1 LAKEKYYEHGYSY
14 LTDDPDLIF
23 WDYSYNIHKNNNGT
37 HFDLRLYCPS
47 GSTVVYSWSAQTSLL
62 DKAHP
67 IKLRRTKDHDRSWL
81 TFEGEYISNAGHKN
95 TIKIIER
102 DMAELINLEKDGF
115 TFKTTLRK
123 FKIKH
128 VKGKQ
133 YMFVP
138 LSGLIK

>member
-1 LAKEKYYEHGYSY
+1 MANEKYHEHGYSY
-14 LTDDPDLIF
+14 LTQNPDLIF

-47 GSTVVYSWSAQTSLL
+47 GSSVVYSWSARTHLL
-62 DKAHP
+62 DKNRP
-67 IKLRRTKDHDRSWL
+67 IPLRRTKDHDRSWL

-95 TIKIIER
+95 RIKIIER

-123 FKIKH
+123 F
-128 VKGKQ
+128 
-133 YMFVP
+133 
-138 LSGLIK
+138 